1 MSRAVAPRR
10 RSLLEPTVF
19 TVVGIAVLIS
29 LGAWQ
34 LQRKAW
40 KEALNETMT
49 ARLAAA
55 PVGLPPRGR
64 WQRLNAG
71 ELEFLRVS
79 FPAELLND
87 QEALVYTAGSA
98 LRSDVSGPGYWVFT
112 PARLLG
118 GSIVIVNRGFVPA
131 ERKDVGTRAQGAV
144 SGIVDIVGVL
154 RWPEERGLF
163 TSADEPQHNV
173 WYLRNPM
180 LIAAAKNW
188 GPIAPFYIDQE
199 QPQPP
204 GGLPRVGRLHATLS
218 NNHLQYALTWFGLA
232 IVLAGVYLALLRA
245 RWREH

>member
-1 MSRAVAPRR
+1 MRGEDAPPRR
-10 RSLLEPTVF
+10 GLLEPTLF
-19 TVVGIAVLIS
+19 AVVGIALLVG
-29 LGAWQ
+29 LGTWQ

-40 KEALNETMT
+40 KQALIETMT

-55 PVGLPPRGR
+55 PVSLPPRDR
-64 WQRLNAG
+64 WLRLDAG
-71 ELEFLRVS
+71 ALEFLRVT
-79 FPAELLND
+79 FPAEFLNG

-118 GSIVIVNRGFVPA
+118 GSVVIVNRGFVPIEHKA
-131 ERKDVGTRAQGAV
+131 PATRAQGAV

-163 TSADEPQHNV
+163 TPADEPQHNV
-173 WYLRNPM
+173 WYVRDPAP
-180 LIAAAKNW
+180 IAAAKNW
-188 GPIAPFYIDQE
+188 GPVAPFYIDQE

-204 GGLPRVGRLHATLS
+204 GGLPRVGPLHATLP

-232 IVLAGVYLALLRA
+232 IVLACVYLALLRS
-245 RWREH
+245 RER